1 MSVFP
6 SHQWVSSF
14 SLTHQTFDP
23 LNRELPQLWVG
34 GDPGSG
40 GDGGHHQPQQGEL
53 PGRRVPSQLGLSPD
67 EEGGQPSHDGEE
79 EDGQEPSRE
88 TKRFWLD
95 NNYLGTFLVIV
106 P

>member
-40 GDGGHHQPQQGEL
+40 GDGGHHQSQHGDL
-53 PGRRVPSQLGLSPD
+53 PGSRVLSQLEVSPD
-67 EEGGQPSHDGEE
+67 QQRGHSGDDGKE

-88 TKRFWLD
+88 TE
-95 NNYLGTFLVIV
+95 
-106 P
+106 